1 MGHPV
6 AESWPAMSALDIYTR
21 RQVLNIISAAE
32 QAARRDKAGERQ
44 AGALEVIDDLRLV
57 FGLAEKQAGYVIEA
71 IHIEG
76 R

>member
-1 MGHPV
+1 
-6 AESWPAMSALDIYTR
+6 MSALDIYTR

-32 QAARRDKAGERQ
+32 QAARRDKTGERQ
-44 AGALEVIDDLRLV
+44 AGALEVIDDLRV
-57 FGLAEKQAGYVIEA
+57 TFGLAEKQAAYTIEA